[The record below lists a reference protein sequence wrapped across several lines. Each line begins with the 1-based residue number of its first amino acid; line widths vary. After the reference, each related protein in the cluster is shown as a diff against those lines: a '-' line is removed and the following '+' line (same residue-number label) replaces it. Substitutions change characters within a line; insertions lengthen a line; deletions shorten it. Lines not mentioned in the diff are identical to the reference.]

1 MRPKGSKNKKPVAVT
16 SGTSSTAI
24 TVSIPQTPVEDL
36 RTLLSEKIAKY
47 DTLIAEAAKEI
58 ERHQAKISRVNAERA
73 ELHSLIEQYNQKM
86 KGLNH
91 G

>member
-1 MRPKGSKNKKPVAVT
+1 MRPKGSKNKTVAVEAT
-16 SGTSSTAI
+16 
-24 TVSIPQTPVEDL
+24 PTPVEDL

-73 ELHSLIEQYNQKM
+73 ELHSLIEQYNQKI
-86 KGLNH
+86 KKLSN
-91 G
+91 